1 MNEQYLLY
9 GLVGIVALFLC
20 IKLLKWPIKILI
32 NGIIGVVLL
41 YVVNIITA
49 NLGVIGIHTNFV
61 LPINPIT
68 ALIAGF
74 LGIPGV
80 VVIALIV
87 LFLYSY
93 MTYRI
98 LLKVLV

>member
-9 GLVGIVALFLC
+9 GLIGIVALFLC
-20 IKLLKWPIKILI
+20 IKLLKCQIKRLI
-32 NGIIGVVLL
+32 NRIIGVVLL

-87 LFLYSY
+87 LFL
-93 MTYRI
+93 
-98 LLKVLV
+98 

>member
-49 NLGVIGIHTNFV
+49 NLGVIGIRTNFV

-87 LFLYSY
+87 LFL
-93 MTYRI
+93 
-98 LLKVLV
+98 

>member
-9 GLVGIVALFLC
+9 GLIGIVALFLC

-49 NLGVIGIHTNFV
+49 NLGVIGIHANFV

-87 LFLYSY
+87 LFL
-93 MTYRI
+93 
-98 LLKVLV
+98 

>member
-9 GLVGIVALFLC
+9 GLIGIAVLFLVV
-20 IKLLKWPIKILI
+20 KLLKWPIKILI

-41 YVVNIITA
+41 YIANIITS
-49 NLGVIGIHTNFV
+49 NLGVIGINTSFT

-80 VVIALIV
+80 IVIALVI
-87 LFLYSY
+87 LFL
-93 MTYRI
+93 
-98 LLKVLV
+98 

>member
-1 MNEQYLLY
+1 MNEQYFLY
-9 GLVGIVALFLC
+9 GLIGIAVLFLC

-32 NGIIGVVLL
+32 NGICGVILL
-41 YVVNIITA
+41 YVVNIITS
-49 NLGVIGIHTNFV
+49 NLGMIGLNTSFT

-80 VVIALIV
+80 IVIALII
-87 LFLYSY
+87 LFL
-93 MTYRI
+93 
-98 LLKVLV
+98 